1 MTTLSDQT
9 YKLFIAGSRQAT
21 PAMLDTAYRAVQRAK
36 ELSWTVIAGDNPLGV
51 DAAVLRACEELEV
64 PIIVIGIA
72 AQARNGAEQYMRCP
86 ARNYTG
92 RDRYL
97 ADHADR
103 GLFIWDGR
111 SRGTKNGHDYMLS
124 LGKTTHLMTFK

>member
-21 PAMLDTAYRAVQRAK
+21 PAMIDTAYRAVQRAK
-36 ELSWTVIAGDNPLGV
+36 ELGWTVIAGDNPLGV
-51 DAAVLRACEELEV
+51 DAAVLQACEKLEV
-64 PIIVIGIA
+64 PIIVVGIA
-72 AQARNGAEQYMRCP
+72 AQARNGAEQYIRCP
-86 ARNYTG
+86 ARSYTN

-103 GLFIWDGR
+103 GLFIWDSR
-111 SRGTKNGHDYMLS
+111 SRGTKNGHDYLLS
-124 LGKTTHLMTFK
+124 LGKTAHLMTFK